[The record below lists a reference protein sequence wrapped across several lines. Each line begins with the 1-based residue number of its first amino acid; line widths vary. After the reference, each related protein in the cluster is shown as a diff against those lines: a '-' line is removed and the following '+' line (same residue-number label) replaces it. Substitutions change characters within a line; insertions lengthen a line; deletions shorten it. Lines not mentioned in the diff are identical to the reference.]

1 MKTSKNQFSINF
13 DELEDGEYLNLWSNC
28 VKKRLPKDFSIEFRE
43 IKSEVVEA
51 CLKLAKSF
59 DKSKGLDFITY
70 CNLYVTRLATN
81 AIWSDYH
88 RMKSHKSI
96 VNDYAEFFSD
106 YAVVENKLHDNVDQ
120 EWRIS
125 NIDKHAQANDVYSNI
140 ERRIDGSYVVE
151 KWTKL
156 YESALELDK
165 QTDWYFRFAE
175 IVDMLK
181 MKMTESEIGEELGID
196 QAAVHKRIM
205 KIVKA
210 IGANKND

>member
-28 VKKRLPKDFSIEFRE
+28 VKRRLPKDFSIEFRE

-140 ERRIDGSYVVE
+140 ERRIDGNYVVE

-156 YESALELDK
+156 YESAFELDK

-205 KIVKA
+205 KIVKG

>member
-1 MKTSKNQFSINF
+1 MKTNKNQFSINF
-13 DELEDGEYLNLWSNC
+13 DELEDGEYLNLWASC

-81 AIWSDYH
+81 AIWNDYH
-88 RMKSHKSI
+88 RMKKHKSI
-96 VNDYAEFFSD
+96 VNDYDEFFSD
-106 YAVVENKLHDNVDQ
+106 YAVVENKLHDNVDHA
-120 EWRIS
+120 WRIS
-125 NIDKHAQANDVYSNI
+125 NIDKHMPTSDVYSNI
-140 ERRIDGSYVVE
+140 ERRIDGNYVVQ

-156 YESALELDK
+156 YEAAFELDK

-196 QAAVHKRIM
+196 HAAVHKRIM